1 MCTITFFIF
10 LTTFSR
16 QQTADFGPRTAL
28 KVVDQLREEI
38 KGGRLKSGL
47 EIRTQLKASIVGL
60 LKQCGSSDLVLPDS
74 KPAVIL
80 IVGVNGGGKTTTIG
94 KLSHQLVS
102 GGASVRSLEAFQN
115 IVNC

>member
-1 MCTITFFIF
+1 M
-10 LTTFSR
+10 
-16 QQTADFGPRTAL
+16 
-28 KVVDQLREEI
+28 VDRLREEI

-60 LKQCGSSDLVLPDS
+60 LQQCGCSDLVLPDA

-94 KLSHQLVS
+94 KLSHQFVS
-102 GGASVRSLEAFQN
+102 GGASVPPTDPGRIACNLHPHPIDRESSKDTLECGALLQK
-115 IVNC
+115 